1 MAIDNGQQVTEYDLA
16 LGELGKQ
23 YKYISQTYTNILS
36 LGPRYN
42 TKCKHS
48 MLESVT

>member
-16 LGELGKQ
+16 LGELGIQ

-36 LGPRYN
+36 LLGPDITPSVN
-42 TKCKHS
+42 TQC
-48 MLESVT
+48 